1 VTDPASAGE
10 PAVPLPAHL
19 AARFSLTGRVAIVTG
34 TSSGLGPSIA
44 ATLAEAGAA
53 IVLAARRGPR
63 IKQVAEQLIADGHR
77 AIAVPTDIA
86 EEADCQRLVA
96 AAMTEFGR
104 LDVLVNNAGIG
115 SIIPAHRQPSSE
127 FRSIIEVNL
136 LGTHWMSLAAA
147 GVMRPGASIINIST
161 VLALTTA
168 GSPQAAYAASKAG
181 VLALTRDLAQEWTG
195 RRGIR
200 VNAIVPGFF
209 ATELTADHREHL
221 DQQVSRIPAG
231 RLGRP
236 EDLDGALLY
245 LASDA
250 SSYVTGQLIVVD
262 GGFVIT

>member
-1 VTDPASAGE
+1 LNSQP
-10 PAVPLPAHL
+10 PLPARL
-19 AARFSLTGRVAIVTG
+19 AAKFSVAERVAIVTG
-34 TSSGLGPSIA
+34 TSSGLGTTIA
-44 ATLAEAGAA
+44 TTLAEAGATV
-53 IVLAARRGPR
+53 VLAARRGPR
-63 IKQVAEQLIADGHR
+63 ISQFAEKLTAEGHR

-86 EEADCQRLVA
+86 AEADCRRLVDT
-96 AAMTEFGR
+96 AMTEFGQ
-104 LDVLVNNAGIG
+104 LDILVNNAGIG
-115 SIIPAHRQPSSE
+115 SITPAHRQSAAD

-136 LGTHWMSLAAA
+136 MGTHWMSLAAA
-147 GVMRPGASIINIST
+147 DSMRPGGSIINVSS

-181 VLALTRDLAQEWTG
+181 ILALTRDLAQEWTG

-209 ATELTADHREHL
+209 ATELTADHGEHL
-221 DQQVSRIPAG
+221 NQQLSRIPAG

-250 SSYVTGQLIVVD
+250 SSYVSGQMIVVD